1 MNVSKPKSN
10 SDERPVEVPASA
22 LSDEVLEALVE
33 SFVLR
38 EGTDYGA
45 QEVSLAKK
53 IEQVKRQLSSGEVR
67 IVFDASTE
75 SVSLLTKVDFKRA
88 QREAALREELSGE
101 F

>member
-1 MNVSKPKSN
+1 MTVSKPKSN
-10 SDERPVEVPASA
+10 SDEQPVEVPASA

-33 SFVLR
+33 SYVLR

-45 QEVSLAKK
+45 QEISHSKK
-53 IEQVKRQLSSGEVR
+53 IEQVKRQLFSGEVR

-88 QREAALREELSGE
+88 QHEAALRAELNDK